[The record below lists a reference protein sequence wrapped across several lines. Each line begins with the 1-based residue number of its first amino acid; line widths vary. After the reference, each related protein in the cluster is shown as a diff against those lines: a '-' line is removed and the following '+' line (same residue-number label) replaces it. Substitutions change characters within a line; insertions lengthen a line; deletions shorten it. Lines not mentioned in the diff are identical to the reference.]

1 MLEEDFSKLVRFYYK
16 ADTGGRTQY
25 QRHIALYK
33 AEGSLTDELKNP
45 LSIPSEFEHIFK
57 WFTDLDKTR
66 RNYVG
71 MSFAYGALIYQEIK
85 AYFDLKSIDYINLE
99 LEILLMLDSLFL
111 QIMNEKE
118 KE

>member
-1 MLEEDFSKLVRFYYK
+1 MLEEDFSKFVHFFYK
-16 ADTGGRTQY
+16 ANKNGQTEY
-25 QRHIALYK
+25 QKHLSLYK
-33 AEGSLTDELKNP
+33 ATGSLSNELKNP
-45 LSIPSEFEHIFK
+45 PSIPGEFEHIFK

-99 LEILLMLDSLFL
+99 LEVLLMLDSLFL
-111 QIMNEKE
+111 QIMNETK
-118 KE
+118 K

>member
-1 MLEEDFSKLVRFYYK
+1 
-16 ADTGGRTQY
+16 
-25 QRHIALYK
+25 
-33 AEGSLTDELKNP
+33 
-45 LSIPSEFEHIFK
+45 
-57 WFTDLDKTR
+57 
-66 RNYVG
+66 
-71 MSFAYGALIYQEIK
+71 MSFAYGSLIYQEIK

>member
-1 MLEEDFSKLVRFYYK
+1 MLEEDFSKFVRFFYK
-16 ADTGGRTQY
+16 ANKSGQTEYQKHLSLHKATGF
-25 QRHIALYK
+25 I
-33 AEGSLTDELKNP
+33 SDELKDLP
-45 LSIPSEFEHIFK
+45 SIPSEFEHIFK

-66 RNYVG
+66 RNYIG
-71 MSFAYGALIYQEIK
+71 MSFAYGSLIYQEIK